1 MKVQIPYKHTALQLE
16 IPQEN
21 TPEVLY
27 SGQHAKGSLKDGT
40 ALVEEALQT
49 PIGSDTLAELSKGKQ
64 KVTIICSDH
73 TRPVPSKHII
83 PPMLREIRKGNP
95 DAEITLLIAT
105 GMHRPTTKEELID
118 KFGEEIVEKEKIY
131 VHQSREE
138 EMLVEIGTLPSGA
151 PLVINRLAVE
161 TDLLLSEGFIEPHFF
176 AGYSGGRKSVL
187 PGVCGYHTVLG
198 NHCAKFISSPNA
210 RTGVLQDNPIHKD
223 MLAAAEMA
231 KLAFIVNVVLD
242 GEKNIAKA
250 VAGHPEHA
258 HAEGV
263 AFLKNQCKVKPEIPG
278 DIVITSN
285 GGAPLDQN
293 MYQAVKGLTAAEAAA
308 APGAVLIMC
317 ASCSDGSG
325 GEDFYRELH
334 ECKSAKDLYDEIQL
348 RAQNETVPDQW
359 EVQILV
365 RVLSCFRM
373 ILVCDEEFRQMANE
387 MKIETA
393 DSLEEAFERAKAEK
407 GSDAHTVV
415 IPDGVSVIVEK

>member
-1 MKVQIPYKHTALQLE
+1 MKVQIPYKHTQLQLE
-16 IPQEN
+16 IPENN
-21 TPEVLY
+21 TPEILY
-27 SGQHAKGSLKDGT
+27 SGQHASGNLKNGT
-40 ALVEEALQT
+40 ELVEEALRF
-49 PIGSDTLAELSKGKQ
+49 PIGSETLAELSEGKQ

-95 DAEITLLIAT
+95 EAEITLLIAT
-105 GMHRPTTKEELID
+105 GMHRPTTREELID

-210 RTGVLQDNPIHKD
+210 RTGILQDNPIHKD

-242 GEKNIAKA
+242 GEKNVAKA
-250 VAGHPEHA
+250 VAGHPEYA

-263 AFLKNQCKVKPEIPG
+263 AFLKDQCKVRPEKKG
-278 DIVITSN
+278 EIVITSN

-334 ECKSAKDLYDEIQL
+334 ECKSAKDLYEEIQL

-365 RVLSCFRM
+365 RVLSSFRM

-393 DSLEEAFERAKAEK
+393 DSLEDAFERAKAEK
-407 GSDAHTVV
+407 GEDAHTVV

>member
-1 MKVQIPYKHTALQLE
+1 MKVQIPYKHTQLQLE
-16 IPQEN
+16 IPENN

-27 SGQHAKGSLKDGT
+27 SGQHASGNLKNGT
-40 ALVEEALQT
+40 ELVEEALRF
-49 PIGSDTLAELSKGKQ
+49 PIGSETLAELSEGKQ

-95 DAEITLLIAT
+95 EAEITLLIAT
-105 GMHRPTTKEELID
+105 GMHRPTTREELID

-210 RTGVLQDNPIHKD
+210 RTGILQDNPIHKD

-242 GEKNIAKA
+242 GEKNVAKA
-250 VAGHPEHA
+250 VAGHPEYA

-263 AFLKNQCKVKPEIPG
+263 AFLKDQCKVRPEKKG
-278 DIVITSN
+278 EIVITSN

-334 ECKSAKDLYDEIQL
+334 ECKSAKDLYEEIQL

-365 RVLSCFRM
+365 RVLSSFRM

-393 DSLEEAFERAKAEK
+393 DSLEDAFERAKAEK
-407 GSDAHTVV
+407 GEDAHTVV